1 MKPFS
6 GTPWLPPTVKM
17 RTIHQNLRSWDNPR
31 DKPSQNKKPEWFERY
46 RKMMSLG
53 GLESVNQD
61 ASSAPNRNAG
71 NFIQTEINPGVAYDK
86 TTKKFCIL
94 LFENG
99 IPKPR
104 GSFVIES
111 EGRAGFS
118 GFYDLLSRG
127 PHGIAGVEASARN
140 PGPPGVALLPEGH
153 WQKNK
158 GTRGGRPTTALLKDK
173 GYFMGGP
180 IEHDRVSERP
190 YLPESSIRGMVGVIS
205 RPSTAAAQN
214 AKAWAGPQSTQ
225 STMVSEAS
233 EAASKGTH

>member
-1 MKPFS
+1 MSKQ
-6 GTPWLPPTVKM
+6 
-17 RTIHQNLRSWDNPR
+17 HRSWFGLTR
-31 DKPSQNKKPEWFERY
+31 D
-46 RKMMSLG
+46 L
-53 GLESVNQD
+53 
-61 ASSAPNRNAG
+61 
-71 NFIQTEINPGVAYDK
+71 PG
-86 TTKKFCIL
+86 
-94 LFENG
+94 
-99 IPKPR
+99 
-104 GSFVIES
+104 
-111 EGRAGFS
+111 
-118 GFYDLLSRG
+118 RG